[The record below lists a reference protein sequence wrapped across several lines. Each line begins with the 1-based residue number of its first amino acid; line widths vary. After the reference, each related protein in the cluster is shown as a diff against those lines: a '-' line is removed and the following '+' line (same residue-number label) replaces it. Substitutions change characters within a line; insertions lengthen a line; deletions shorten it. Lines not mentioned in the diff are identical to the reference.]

1 MADPFLQDAVR
12 RQSDRVFD
20 PLAFEIFVDSGIG
33 EARVSTEME
42 ARDLAFVSR
51 DDWLQHAIPT
61 VGAVNIAGSQG
72 GSFQIA
78 KLIEQEQWMMAG
90 AGVMLVQDAVFL
102 FAMGGADA

>member
-1 MADPFLQDAVR
+1 MADPLLQDAVR

-61 VGAVNIAGSQG
+61 VGAVNIARPQFRGYTVTFS
-72 GSFQIA
+72 
-78 KLIEQEQWMMAG
+78 IE
-90 AGVMLVQDAVFL
+90 
-102 FAMGGADA
+102 